1 SGRGGSRGA
10 YRKGGDGMTPIA
22 KEEMRERLLG
32 ERRKLLEEID
42 ALGYLHADGL
52 STTTEYEHYG
62 NHMADIGTETFEHE
76 RDLALEINLRRQLQ
90 ATEDAL
96 RRFAKGTYGICSN
109 CGQPIPL
116 ERLEALP
123 QATLCIRCKRQQE
136 KQH

>member
-1 SGRGGSRGA
+1 MPA
-10 YRKGGDGMTPIA
+10 A
-22 KEEMRERLLG
+22 KEEFRERLLE
-32 ERRKLLEEID
+32 ERRRLLEEID
-42 ALGYLHADGL
+42 ALVSLHADGL

-96 RRFAKGTYGICSN
+96 KRFDEGTYGVCSN
-109 CGQPIPL
+109 CGEPIPL

-136 KQH
+136 RQH